1 MTELFKNVYFLYF
14 MIFMVSTNMLGYASM
29 KRYDVVV
36 VFILIGLLVKSF
48 TKNMSIVLLSSLFL
62 INLLVTIHPNSVLL
76 SKLNNLFTSM

>member
-48 TKNMSIVLLSSLFL
+48 TKNMSIVLLSSLLL

>member
-36 VFILIGLLVKSF
+36 VFILIGLLVKNF
-48 TKNMSIVLLSSLFL
+48 TKNMSIVLLSSLLL

>member
-1 MTELFKNVYFLYF
+1 MTELYKNVYFLYF

-48 TKNMSIVLLSSLFL
+48 TKNMSIVLLSSLLL